1 MNFVKFLT
9 LSAFAATVSSKD
21 IKVNMIDE
29 STYSNLHQIASN
41 HLVLNFTV
49 DFDSKKF
56 VGNVEHTLTCIESTD
71 KVIMDYVGIDVSNI
85 SRQS

>member
-1 MNFVKFLT
+1 MYFVKNLT
-9 LSAFAATVSSKD
+9 LSALVAAVKSTD
-21 IKVNMIDE
+21 IKVNTIDE

-41 HLVLNFTV
+41 HMVLNFTV
-49 DFDSKKF
+49 DFDSKQF

-85 SRQS
+85 